1 MFLEI
6 ITPEKTVFTGEIK
19 LIRVPGSDGSFEVLS
34 NHAPII
40 STLNKGDIKVVTE
53 DDKENHF
60 EINGGVI
67 EVRENKIIVLGEFI

>member
-6 ITPEKTVFTGEIK
+6 ITPEKTVYSGEIK

-40 STLNKGDIKVVTE
+40 STLTKGNIKVITE
-53 DDKENHF
+53 DDKENYF
-60 EINGGVI
+60 EIKGGVI
-67 EVRENKIIVLGEFI
+67 EVRENKIIVLGEFK

>member
-6 ITPEKTVFTGEIK
+6 ITPEKTVYSGEIK

-40 STLNKGDIKVVTE
+40 STLKKGDIKVITKDE
-53 DDKENHF
+53 QEKHF